1 MPRITGGFHNNIT
14 LKNWSVGVDLYY
26 NLGRDL
32 MNQETANRF
41 DFINRE
47 GTTSMVS
54 VKEITFW
61 EKRGDYNEYPVY
73 NPWSSV
79 IPYRV
84 DQDLFLENGSFL
96 KLRTLSLGYDLTDL
110 IGGNVK
116 SNRL

>member
-1 MPRITGGFHNNIT
+1 
-14 LKNWSVGVDLYY
+14 
-26 NLGRDL
+26 
-32 MNQETANRF
+32 
-41 DFINRE
+41 
-47 GTTSMVS
+47 MVS

-73 NPWSSV
+73 NPWSTV

-116 SNRL
+116 LNRLYVYGSAHNLFTLTSYSGQDPELVDYTGYDTGYGMPIPRTYTLGVKIDL